1 MKVVITD
8 GMGTDTE
15 KEIKTDEISG
25 EELLK
30 QLGINLFEAI
40 IMKNGEIV
48 NERVVLTSSDR
59 IKIMN
64 VIHGG

>member
-1 MKVVITD
+1 M
-8 GMGTDTE
+8 
-15 KEIKTDEISG
+15 SG
-25 EELLK
+25 GELLEK
-30 QLGINLFEAI
+30 LGINLFEAM

-48 NERVVLTSSDR
+48 NESDILSSSDR